1 MWQYLHVQ
9 LEVKRLSIV
18 YFYLIDHQPLVLNEK
33 QALYNIRK
41 LTELPHCLANSGRNE
56 ALKELLTDYQ
66 WLKACIL
73 SLPCKD
79 IIHDFT
85 PVIPTV
91 PICRYTGHASWHSPV
106 FRARRLVHLIFS
118 PFPAFL
124 PHSRD
129 TTASDHELRLLQQTL
144 SYSTDVLNADSSQL
158 CVQLAGRLLSYLTN
172 TSDKYVK

>member
-1 MWQYLHVQ
+1 MGGWLTTSVVAHRRERLRKWRLKHKHQPEVSMWQYLHVQ
-9 LEVKRLSIV
+9 LEVKRLSIAS
-18 YFYLIDHQPLVLNEK
+18 FYPIDHQPLVLNEE

-106 FRARRLVHLIFS
+106 FRARRLVHLSSYIFF
-118 PFPAFL
+118 PFP
-124 PHSRD
+124 
-129 TTASDHELRLLQQTL
+129 RLSLIL
-144 SYSTDVLNADSSQL
+144 KRCYSF
-158 CVQLAGRLLSYLTN
+158 
-172 TSDKYVK
+172 